1 MDELRNSK
9 YSYLYLLI
17 LIVILSAGKCDAA
30 AELWTQPIDG
40 LRLGL
45 SISNLIYKDP
55 KTFQLSIFFQNL
67 GKEKIII
74 LPESTR
80 RIYQGKGQGVAKY
93 VPFPGPPIYPWGGA
107 FLLLPGQKNEIKYV
121 GMRDRDGIW
130 VLEPG
135 TYNLSMQFIVPQD
148 LAGGYGREF
157 PNSKDQVWIG
167 RIETEK
173 LTITF
178 QP

>member
-1 MDELRNSK
+1 M
-9 YSYLYLLI
+9 
-17 LIVILSAGKCDAA
+17 
-30 AELWTQPIDG
+30 
-40 LRLGL
+40 
-45 SISNLIYKDP
+45 
-55 KTFQLSIFFQNL
+55 
-67 GKEKIII
+67 
-74 LPESTR
+74 
-80 RIYQGKGQGVAKY
+80 
-93 VPFPGPPIYPWGGA
+93 
-107 FLLLPGQKNEIKYV
+107 

-148 LAGGYGREF
+148 LAVGYGREF
-157 PNSKDQVWIG
+157 PNSKDRVWVE